1 MPTTIDNSQVEN
13 LRQYANRNMMVRAD
27 GDHFKVSSNNPFKR
41 LIVWMQ
47 SKLLPASQTR
57 QITEARERF
66 IAAIGNRYGDEGRA
80 AARDVLGASSRKPLR
95 SRDIRQVFDTL
106 DQKYPGLSGSPADG
120 APAFRMQVDAQAGQ
134 RGVNGPSPDP
144 LSAGGSFYR
153 ELQEAGTGLCGM
165 HALNAFCG
173 GPVVGADEY
182 KTMSIETTLDAV
194 DVQGADREGLR
205 SDLQKDFSSDPAVT
219 VTLLAQL
226 AVNGKV
232 DPACTNAAVETGV
245 TLPDAVDSPEAHAE
259 VRARINAFP
268 GDRLMVGYSRGDSG
282 AAHMIAL
289 RREKDGHW
297 QILDSLKA
305 SSVPPKRAANLA
317 DCLDA
322 LPKGLTIVHLEG
334 GFSFRANVAAPRLES
349 PNAAVDPAIDPA
361 GVEVQGKTQA
371 DPLLEPYLDA
381 GISTEHAQQLLAAKI
396 TPESAVRFLQNIAQK
411 GDDPQD
417 VFNSDIPLRHLRMV
431 YRHGSN
437 LHGARLLRSAK
448 LLAPR
453 IARDVYA
460 LHRIPIVEDT
470 ILRHLPMHMA
480 QTAHVLGNGSFNT
493 VYAVEHTDGVRRIFK
508 PLTAPDPA
516 GKIQI
521 EHGWSAQRTGID
533 LYNPQ
538 TAVRNISTCRLAEE
552 LGFDVVVRTEL
563 GIQFLPGATEPQLG
577 LVMESAPGRPAGD
590 LPANVFS
597 MPEVRRETTKL
608 QLLDC
613 LTAQGD
619 RHSGNYFIGLRP
631 DGSVRVAGIDNDQC
645 LGSKVHNPDVIRRGM
660 RNEPDWGFRSCGLPP
675 VIDTDMAETLEKLT
689 PERVRQLLDDI
700 LPPDEVAATVQ
711 RLTAIKQ
718 HVARLR
724 QEGRVIA
731 ADAWA
736 APIVFTSTNYTN
748 SYFQREST
756 MQLRTAA
763 LGNAAAALD
772 AMGYY

>member
-106 DQKYPGLSGSPADG
+106 DQKYSGPSGSPADG

-371 DPLLEPYLDA
+371 DPLLEPYLDV
-381 GISTEHAQQLLAAKI
+381 GISAEHAQQLLAAKI
-396 TPESAVRFLQNIAQK
+396 T
-411 GDDPQD
+411 
-417 VFNSDIPLRHLRMV
+417 
-431 YRHGSN
+431 
-437 LHGARLLRSAK
+437 RLLHKTR
-448 LLAPR
+448 
-453 IARDVYA
+453 
-460 LHRIPIVEDT
+460 
-470 ILRHLPMHMA
+470 
-480 QTAHVLGNGSFNT
+480 
-493 VYAVEHTDGVRRIFK
+493 
-508 PLTAPDPA
+508 
-516 GKIQI
+516 
-521 EHGWSAQRTGID
+521 
-533 LYNPQ
+533 
-538 TAVRNISTCRLAEE
+538 
-552 LGFDVVVRTEL
+552 DVVVT
-563 GIQFLPGATEPQLG
+563 Q
-577 LVMESAPGRPAGD
+577 APA
-590 LPANVFS
+590 
-597 MPEVRRETTKL
+597 
-608 QLLDC
+608 
-613 LTAQGD
+613 
-619 RHSGNYFIGLRP
+619 
-631 DGSVRVAGIDNDQC
+631 
-645 LGSKVHNPDVIRRGM
+645 
-660 RNEPDWGFRSCGLPP
+660 FR
-675 VIDTDMAETLEKLT
+675 
-689 PERVRQLLDDI
+689 
-700 LPPDEVAATVQ
+700 AA
-711 RLTAIKQ
+711 RA
-718 HVARLR
+718 
-724 QEGRVIA
+724 
-731 ADAWA
+731 
-736 APIVFTSTNYTN
+736 
-748 SYFQREST
+748 
-756 MQLRTAA
+756 
-763 LGNAAAALD
+763 
-772 AMGYY
+772 